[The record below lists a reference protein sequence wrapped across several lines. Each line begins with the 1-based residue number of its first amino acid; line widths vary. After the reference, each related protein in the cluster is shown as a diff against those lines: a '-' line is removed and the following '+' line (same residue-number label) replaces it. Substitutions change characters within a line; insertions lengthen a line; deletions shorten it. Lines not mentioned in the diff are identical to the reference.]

1 MNFLAKENRLKAA
14 LHIVVMTISIIGMMQ
29 RDKVSEEA
37 SLFERIMI
45 DTVSP
50 IQSSIFTLKDETT
63 SFFDNYIFLVD
74 VKKNSE
80 KLKRQIDDLEKK
92 IFELEE
98 LQRENKR
105 LKDLLKFGEDLA
117 FNKVLARVIGWDA
130 NGNIKVIRINKGSD
144 DGIKVESPVIAS
156 DGLVGYVYRV
166 SESYADVITILDQ
179 NNRIDGIIVRTRS
192 HGIVEGYS
200 NGQCIMK
207 YVTRSEPIVEGD
219 LVMTSGLGKIYPKAL
234 RVGKVSKIERESYGI
249 TQFVEIEPAVDFG
262 KLEEV
267 IVLLPGQNQLVSN
280 QERP

>member
-1 MNFLAKENRLKAA
+1 
-14 LHIVVMTISIIGMMQ
+14 MTISIIGMMQ

-105 LKDLLKFGEDLA
+105 LKTYLS
-117 FNKVLARVIGWDA
+117 LAR
-130 NGNIKVIRINKGSD
+130 
-144 DGIKVESPVIAS
+144 
-156 DGLVGYVYRV
+156 
-166 SESYADVITILDQ
+166 T
-179 NNRIDGIIVRTRS
+179 
-192 HGIVEGYS
+192 
-200 NGQCIMK
+200 
-207 YVTRSEPIVEGD
+207 
-219 LVMTSGLGKIYPKAL
+219 
-234 RVGKVSKIERESYGI
+234 
-249 TQFVEIEPAVDFG
+249 
-262 KLEEV
+262 
-267 IVLLPGQNQLVSN
+267 
-280 QERP
+280 